1 MDFSV
6 KYMGLDLKS
15 PLIVGSSGLTNSVE
29 KIKELESFGV
39 GAVVLKSLF
48 EEQILFEADAAGKQN
63 EYDYPEALDYI
74 KSYAK
79 DESINTY
86 LKLIEDC
93 KKETQIPIIA
103 SVNCVTDG
111 EWLNFAKKMEKA
123 GADALELNVSL
134 LPTDIEKSSKEN
146 EKLYFDIIDQV
157 KAVIKIP
164 IALKMSHYSS
174 GLANLVRSLSWT
186 KKVDAFVLF
195 NRYYNPDIDI
205 NSMKITSSGVFSSPE
220 DISASLRWV
229 AVLSDNIQ
237 TNISASTGVHSG
249 TDIVKQLLAGAD
261 TVQVVSAIY
270 KHGPSYVK
278 TMLEDLEKWMTR
290 KNFKSIEDYRGEL
303 SYKNVKNPVAFE
315 RIQFMKYFGGIE

>member
-1 MDFSV
+1 MDLSV
-6 KYMGLDLKS
+6 KYMGLNLKS

-29 KIKELESFGV
+29 KVKELESFGA

-93 KKETQIPIIA
+93 KKETHIPIIA
-103 SVNCVTDG
+103 SVNCITDG

-134 LPTDIEKSSKEN
+134 LPTDVEKSSKEN
-146 EKLYFDIIDQV
+146 EKLYFDVIDQV
-157 KAVIKIP
+157 KAVINIP

-174 GLANLVRSLSWT
+174 GLANLIRTLSWT

-205 NSMKITSSGVFSSPE
+205 HSMKITSSGIFSSPT
-220 DISASLRWV
+220 DIAASLRWV
-229 AVLSDNIQ
+229 AVMSDKIQ

-249 TDIVKQLLAGAD
+249 DDVVKQLLAGAD

-270 KHGPSYVK
+270 KHGPAYVK
-278 TMLEDLEKWMTR
+278 TMLDQLTEWMGK

-303 SYKNVKNPVAFE
+303 SYKNVTNPVAFE